1 VAHLLFKILIGAMD
15 IEYFNDF
22 KNVESLAVLAN
33 NSFGMNIKMTRI
45 LIVAFNLNG
54 VKNV

>member
-1 VAHLLFKILIGAMD
+1 MD

-33 NSFGMNIKMTRI
+33 NRFGMNIKITRI